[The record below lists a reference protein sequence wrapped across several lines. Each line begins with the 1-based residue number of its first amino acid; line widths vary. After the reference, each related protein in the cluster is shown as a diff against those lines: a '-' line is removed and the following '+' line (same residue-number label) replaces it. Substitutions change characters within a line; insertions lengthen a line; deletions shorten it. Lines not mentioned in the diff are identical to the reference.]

1 MLAAAVVAELLED
14 EVVAARERLGDRV
27 AMLTVDGTAVLC
39 QPRGLDQVLRLDGR
53 GYDAEPFRFSVV
65 DGAGVPLPGAAWP
78 PGLHHSQHPVLDVP
92 FACVQGL
99 YEYHLHPGHVTDPWD
114 RHRHRLRLVQLLDH
128 LLRRCGR

>member
-14 EVVAARERLGDRV
+14 EVVVARERLGDRV
-27 AMLTVDGTAVLC
+27 AMLTVDGTTVLC
-39 QPRGLDQVLRLDGR
+39 QPRDLEQVLRLEGR
-53 GYDAEPFRFSVV
+53 GYDAEPFRFSVL
-65 DGAGVPLPGAAWP
+65 DANGVPLPGAAWP

-99 YEYHLHPGHVTDPWD
+99 YEYHLHPGHVADCWD
-114 RHRHRLRLVQLLDH
+114 RYRHRLRLAQLLHH